1 MKRASFK
8 LGSVTVN
15 CFESEQGEYLYSL
28 TDLGAVLNKPASTGL
43 RFLESDTVKALPEG
57 GLITLRHNET
67 IVNKRGGKLTI
78 KYHLVSNT
86 VAMMFITHFATKG
99 DKLAG
104 EILMALAM
112 ESLDI
117 RAMSALN
124 PESTTPAVTQRQELT
139 DEFLATRERQSAR
152 YDHML
157 YQRAC
162 YQLGFHPRHTHEYI
176 TQVVFG
182 YTASE
187 ARQLPDTGYSD
198 EIWQDLDIG
207 INHHKCPTLMKVY
220 RDVKKCFL
228 RYKAGTMEERV
239 NRAYL
244 EVTENL
250 LLG

>member
-15 CFESEQGEYLYSL
+15 CFEPEQGKYLYSL
-28 TDLGAVLNKPASTGL
+28 TDLAAVLNKGESTA
-43 RFLESDTVKALPEG
+43 RKWIQSKTFKALPGGSFKPGKHKEG
-57 GLITLRHNET
+57 N
-67 IVNKRGGKLTI
+67 VN
-78 KYHLVSNT
+78 YSLVPNW
-86 VAMMFITHFATKG
+86 VAMAFITHNAVKNG

-104 EILMALAM
+104 EVLMALAM

-117 RAMSALN
+117 RAMVALN
-124 PESTTPAVTQRQELT
+124 PESATPAVTQRQELT

-228 RYKAGTMEERV
+228 RYKSGTMEERV